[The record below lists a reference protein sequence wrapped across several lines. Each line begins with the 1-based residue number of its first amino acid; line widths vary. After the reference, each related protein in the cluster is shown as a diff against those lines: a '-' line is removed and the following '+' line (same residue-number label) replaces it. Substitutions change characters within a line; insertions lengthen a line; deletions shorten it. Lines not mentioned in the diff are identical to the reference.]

1 MEGQFSYQDFDLLIE
16 PGPPGSYRAR
26 VLRSPAG
33 ESAPV
38 QFTLP
43 FSGLELENFV
53 LKVSRGRST
62 RRGAG
67 RPESA
72 PLKDFGGK
80 LYGAVF
86 QDELRDI
93 LQRSLSLTS
102 AQSGLRLRLRLADT
116 PELADLPW
124 EFLYDPRRGR
134 FLAQSRRTPLVRYL
148 DLPDPPQPLSVEGPL
163 RLLVMISSPSNYSA
177 LDTDQ
182 EWRLLTGALARQQVE
197 GRVIIERLTA
207 SMSELR
213 RRLRRDAFHVVHFIG
228 HGRYR
233 PDWGSGVLVMEDH
246 AGQAQDVTG
255 EELGGLLTDYHQ
267 TRLAVLNA
275 CEGARTDA
283 NDPFAGVAQSLIQQG
298 LPAVVAMQ
306 FEITDDA
313 AIVFAREFYGA
324 IADGDQLE
332 AALAE
337 ARGAIRDEGNPT
349 EWGTP
354 VLYSR
359 APDGRLFDLTRED
372 AERQAREQAER
383 QAREQA
389 ERQARE
395 QAERQAREQAERQ
408 AREDA
413 ERQAREQA
421 ERQAR
426 EQAERQAREQA
437 ERQAREQAE
446 RQAREQAE
454 RQARE
459 DAERQAREQAERQA
473 REQAERQA
481 REQAERQA
489 REQAERQA
497 REQAERQAR
506 EDAERQAQDLANHYA
521 LACAAADAQ
530 DWDQA
535 LTAFTMIADI
545 DPGYRDV
552 QQRAENA
559 RKQQLI
565 ARLRTEVRSLHLAGQ
580 WVAVVRVG
588 ERLHELDPVAADPD
602 GLVTLARAELAA
614 KARENPAASAPRR
627 APRLIRTLTGHT
639 DWVKSVAFSPDGRLL
654 ASGGDDKTVRLWD
667 PATGREQRTLTSHTD
682 LVNSVAFSPDGRL
695 LASGGNDKTVRLWD
709 PATGREQRT
718 LTSRGWVDSVAF
730 SPDGR
735 LLASGGSDSDS
746 MTFSTDGRLLPGGL
760 SDVFG
765 SNKTVQLWDPATGVG
780 LRTLIEGRGNIA
792 SSVAFIPDGR
802 LLASGGGDKTVRLW
816 DPATGRELRTL
827 ARRGWV
833 DSVAFSPDGRLLA
846 SGGSDKT
853 VRLWHPATG
862 RELRTLTGHTNLVN
876 SVAFSPDGRLLASGG
891 SDKTVRL
898 WDPATGR
905 ELRTLTGHTD
915 FVKSVAFS
923 PDGRM
928 LASGGGDKTVRL
940 WDLAPADR

>member
-359 APDGRLFDLTRED
+359 APDGRLFDLTR
-372 AERQAREQAER
+372 QAREQ
-383 QAREQA
+383 
-389 ERQARE
+389 
-395 QAERQAREQAERQ
+395 
-408 AREDA
+408 A

-454 RQARE
+454 RQAR
-459 DAERQAREQAERQA
+459 
-473 REQAERQA
+473 
-481 REQAERQA
+481 
-489 REQAERQA
+489 
-497 REQAERQAR
+497 
-506 EDAERQAQDLANHYA
+506 DLANHYA

-639 DWVKSVAFSPDGRLL
+639 DWVKSVAFSPDGRML

-682 LVNSVAFSPDGRL
+682 LVNSVAFSPDGRM

-862 RELRTLTGHTNLVN
+862 RELRTLTGHTDLVN
-876 SVAFSPDGRLLASGG
+876 SVAFSPDGRMLASGG